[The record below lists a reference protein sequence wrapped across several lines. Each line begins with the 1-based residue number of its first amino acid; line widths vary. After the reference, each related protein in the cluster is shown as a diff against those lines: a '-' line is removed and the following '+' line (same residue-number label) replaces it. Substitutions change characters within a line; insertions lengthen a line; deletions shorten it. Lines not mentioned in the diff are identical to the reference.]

1 LAAVIG
7 ALTFL
12 VMLGVTE
19 RSFFG
24 AVLYGLVVGAGLGVL
39 FKWLFCPGASG
50 PATASDAAA
59 GSAPSS
65 DSGAG
70 AAMAGAGS
78 ATSTGAAWAAT
89 AVAAGTAVAGDGA
102 AHASGAGA
110 ASGDDAKTETAAAPG
125 ESAVAAQSDRKPDD
139 PEANPGAHGASAATT
154 PEPQAAPE
162 TPEPAP
168 GAAGTSAAEARP
180 VSAEAEITPADSA
193 DAATTP
199 AGGSEV
205 EAQPAGSAPA
215 PGHDRPAV
223 TPSKPLAGQAD
234 LAARRGSWRY
244 EPPEKPASA
253 AAERSE
259 ATPEAAPT
267 KPLVLEAARPEGPD
281 NLQEIKG
288 IGPALETL
296 CHDLGIWHFDQIAAW
311 TPAEV
316 AWMDANLEGFRG
328 RVSRDDWVRQA
339 QALAARGG

>member
-24 AVLYGLVVGAGLGVL
+24 AVLYGVVVGAGLGVL
-39 FKWLFCPGASG
+39 FKWLFCPGASE
-50 PATASDAAA
+50 PATAPDAGA
-59 GSAPSS
+59 GSGPAS

-78 ATSTGAAWAAT
+78 ATSAGAAGAAT

-102 AHASGAGA
+102 AQASGAGTA
-110 ASGDDAKTETAAAPG
+110 AGDDAKTETAAAPG
-125 ESAVAAQSDRKPDD
+125 ESAVAAQPDRAPDG
-139 PEANPGAHGASAATT
+139 PEAHPGAHGASAATT

-180 VSAEAEITPADSA
+180 DSA
-193 DAATTP
+193 DAAITP
-199 AGGSEV
+199 AGGSEA

-215 PGHDRPAV
+215 RGHDRPAV

-234 LAARRGSWRY
+234 LAARRGAWRY
-244 EPPEKPASA
+244 EPPEKPAAPA
-253 AAERSE
+253 AAEG
-259 ATPEAAPT
+259 AEAAPA